1 MPNSSAAVMIAVDND
16 ANAADESPQDRRQN
30 LRMVEALLFAAG
42 EPLSAEE
49 IAGRLPKARISP
61 GCCMTCRKCTPSAA

>member
-16 ANAADESPQDRRQN
+16 ANAASQSPEDWQQN

-42 EPLSAEE
+42 EPVAAEVPL
-49 IAGRLPKARISP
+49 RVLPRVARR
-61 GCCMTCRKCTPSAA
+61 GT